1 MRLFFGIAWAFILLP
16 WTMLAQDTT
25 LKLPFDFTSPTMV
38 TSDGTNLYVTDFGAG
53 TIVRIVTATGET
65 FAFAGS
71 PGNQTELDD
80 AGARAGFNKPFGIVS
95 DGTNLYVSDFGGNTI
110 RKVVIATGQVTTLA
124 GSGTKTEADGTGNSA
139 SFYGLAGLIGD
150 QTNLYVADDGGNTV
164 RKLELTTGKVTT
176 LAGSGKKG
184 GQDGKRAEA
193 TFNIPKS
200 LAINGS
206 TLYIAEENRSA
217 G

>member
-25 LKLPFDFTSPTMV
+25 LKLPFDFTGPTMV

-80 AGARAGFNKPFGIVS
+80 AGARAGFN
-95 DGTNLYVSDFGGNTI
+95 
-110 RKVVIATGQVTTLA
+110 
-124 GSGTKTEADGTGNSA
+124 
-139 SFYGLAGLIGD
+139 
-150 QTNLYVADDGGNTV
+150 
-164 RKLELTTGKVTT
+164 
-176 LAGSGKKG
+176 
-184 GQDGKRAEA
+184 
-193 TFNIPKS
+193 
-200 LAINGS
+200 
-206 TLYIAEENRSA
+206 
-217 G
+217 